1 MTTIRINGRDY
12 AVSVPDDM
20 PLLWLIRDHLQM
32 TGTMPIHLVWTR
44 EEPRCTGATWSDAVV
59 IFWANFWP
67 SKIERQAHALRARAP
82 GTVVEHPPAA
92 APDPGEDDFEGGRMS
107 GHFTCGAC
115 GRSHS
120 LPEGA
125 N

>member
-1 MTTIRINGRDY
+1 LGDDASWATPDEGVGWGKLTV
-12 AVSVPDDM
+12 AVERVDGGK
-20 PLLWLIRDHLQM
+20 L
-32 TGTMPIHLVWTR
+32 
-44 EEPRCTGATWSDAVV
+44 RCTGATWSDAVV
-59 IFWANFWP
+59 IFPGEVLAFQNI
-67 SKIERQAHALRARAP
+67 SHALRAPAL
-82 GTVVEHPPAA
+82 GTVVETPPAA

-115 GRSHS
+115 GRSAS

>member
-1 MTTIRINGRDY
+1 
-12 AVSVPDDM
+12 
-20 PLLWLIRDHLQM
+20 
-32 TGTMPIHLVWTR
+32 
-44 EEPRCTGATWSDAVV
+44 VV
-59 IFWANFWP
+59 IMPGEALVVNLARP
-67 SKIERQAHALRARAP
+67 AHALRAPVP
-82 GTVVEHPPAA
+82 GTVVERPPAA

-107 GHFTCGAC
+107 GHFTWCGAC